1 MSDWTNY
8 VKQYARQHGITYG
21 EALSR
26 AAPSYR
32 RGGVVLG
39 GKKKCPKKSKKK
51 SVSGSKKSYK
61 KSPSSKKKLYKK
73 SSKRKTCR
81 KNCPAGSRKVCRPKI
96 KKAYAVG
103 KGLGEMF
110 GGCNKGAIE
119 ALISGLVSKAR

>member
-21 EALSR
+21 EALSK

-39 GKKKCPKKSKKK
+39 GKKKSKKSSKATKKSKK
-51 SVSGSKKSYK
+51 SISGSKKSYK
-61 KSPSSKKKLYKK
+61 KSPLSKKKSY
-73 SSKRKTCR
+73 RR
-81 KNCPAGSRKVCRPKI
+81 RKVCVSKPKI

>member
-21 EALSR
+21 EALSK

-39 GKKKCPKKSKKK
+39 GKKKSKKSSKATKKSKK
-51 SVSGSKKSYK
+51 SISGSKKSYK
-61 KSPSSKKKLYKK
+61 KSPLSKKKSY
-73 SSKRKTCR
+73 RR
-81 KNCPAGSRKVCRPKI
+81 RNCPAGKRKVCVSKPKI